1 MVKFILKRL
10 VSMIPVLLVVS
21 VLVFLMVH
29 LMEGDPARIIA
40 GEGATDEDVER
51 VRIAQGFDRPL
62 YEQYFMYMNKIF
74 HGDMGTSIRTNRPVA
89 DEIFASRLPNTLI
102 LAAVAIFI
110 SIIIGISIGVLSAT
124 KRYSIFDNASMLFA
138 LIGLSIPPFYLGL
151 MLMLIFCV
159 NLQLLPISAE
169 ITLGGI
175 ILPAITLSARSMA
188 TIARMTRSSMLEVMS
203 QDYIQTARAQ
213 GFSERKVIFGH
224 ALKNSMNTIVTVA
237 GLQFGSLLGGAVITE
252 QVFGWPGL
260 GTLIVTSIRA
270 RDFPVVQ
277 SAILVLACLF
287 VLINLCVDILYAF
300 INPRIKLS

>member
-1 MVKFILKRL
+1 
-10 VSMIPVLLVVS
+10 MIPVLLVVS
-21 VLVFLMVH
+21 ILVFLMVH
-29 LMEGDPARIIA
+29 MMPGDPAQIIA
-40 GEGATDEDVER
+40 GEAATEADIER
-51 VRIAQGFDRPL
+51 VRVAQGFDKPL
-62 YEQYFMYMNKIF
+62 VEQYFRYITNILR
-74 HGDMGTSIRTNRPVA
+74 GDMGTSIRTNRAVA
-89 DEIFASRLPNTLI
+89 DEIGSRLPNTLV
-102 LAAVAIFI
+102 LAGAAIAL
-110 SIIIGISIGVLSAT
+110 SVLIGIPIGIVSAT
-124 KRYSIFDNASMLFA
+124 KRFSIFDNLSMLLA

-151 MLMLIFCV
+151 MLMLFFCV
-159 NLQLLPISAE
+159 FLKWLPISGGV
-169 ITLGGI
+169 TLVGI

-260 GTLIVTSIRA
+260 GSLVVTSIRA

-277 SAILVLACLF
+277 STILVLASMF
-287 VLINLCVDILYAF
+287 VLINLLVDILYAF
-300 INPRIKLS
+300 INPRIKLN

>member
-1 MVKFILKRL
+1 MGKFILKRL
-10 VSMIPVLLVVS
+10 GTMIPVLLVVS
-21 VLVFLMVH
+21 ILVFLMVH
-29 LMEGDPARIIA
+29 MMPGDPAQIIA
-40 GEGATDEDVER
+40 GEAATEADIER
-51 VRIAQGFDRPL
+51 VRVAQGFDKPL
-62 YEQYFMYMNKIF
+62 IEQYFRYITNVLR
-74 HGDMGTSIRTNRPVA
+74 GDMGTSIRTNRAVS
-89 DEIFASRLPNTLI
+89 DEIRSRLPNTLVLAGAAIALSI
-102 LAAVAIFI
+102 L
-110 SIIIGISIGVLSAT
+110 IGIPIGIVSAT
-124 KRYSIFDNASMLFA
+124 KRFSIFDNMSMLFA

-151 MLMLIFCV
+151 MLMLFFCV
-159 NLQLLPISAE
+159 TLKWLPISGGV
-169 ITLGGI
+169 TLVGI

-260 GTLIVTSIRA
+260 GSLVVTSIRA

-277 SAILVLACLF
+277 STILVLASMF
-287 VLINLCVDILYAF
+287 VLINLLVDILYAF
-300 INPRIKLS
+300 INPRIKLN

>member
-1 MVKFILKRL
+1 
-10 VSMIPVLLVVS
+10 MIPVLLVVS
-21 VLVFLMVH
+21 ILVFLMVH
-29 LMEGDPARIIA
+29 MMPGDPAQIIA
-40 GEGATDEDVER
+40 GEAATEADIER
-51 VRIAQGFDRPL
+51 VRVAQGFDKPL
-62 YEQYFMYMNKIF
+62 VEQYFRYITNILR
-74 HGDMGTSIRTNRPVA
+74 GDMGTSIRTNRAVA
-89 DEIFASRLPNTLI
+89 DEIGSRLPNTLV
-102 LAAVAIFI
+102 LAGAAIAL
-110 SIIIGISIGVLSAT
+110 SVLIGIPIGIVSAT
-124 KRYSIFDNASMLFA
+124 KRFSIFDNMSMLLA

-151 MLMLIFCV
+151 MLMLFFCV
-159 NLQLLPISAE
+159 FLKWLPISGGV
-169 ITLGGI
+169 TLVGI

-260 GTLIVTSIRA
+260 GSLVVTSIRA

-277 SAILVLACLF
+277 STILVLASMF
-287 VLINLCVDILYAF
+287 VLINLLVDILYAF
-300 INPRIKLS
+300 INPRIKLN

>member
-10 VSMIPVLLVVS
+10 VTMLPVLLVVS
-21 VLVFLMVH
+21 ILVFLMVH
-29 LMEGDPARIIA
+29 MMPGDPARIIA
-40 GEGATDEDVER
+40 GETATEADIER
-51 VRIAQGFDRPL
+51 VRVAQGFDKPL
-62 YEQYFMYMNKIF
+62 AEQYFRYMFNILK
-74 HGDMGTSIRTNRPVA
+74 GDMGTSIRTNRAVSE
-89 DEIFASRLPNTLI
+89 EIMSRLPNTLL
-102 LAAVAIFI
+102 LAAAAIFI
-110 SIIIGISIGVLSAT
+110 SIVVGITIGVLSAT
-124 KRYSIFDNASMLFA
+124 KRYTLFDNFSMLFA
-138 LIGLSIPPFYLGL
+138 LFGLSIPPFYLGL
-151 MLMLIFCV
+151 MLMLIFSV
-159 NLQLLPISAE
+159 NLKWLPISGGV
-169 ITLGGI
+169 TLVGI

-213 GFSERKVIFGH
+213 GFSERKVIFRH

-277 SAILVLACLF
+277 SSILVLACMF
-287 VLINLCVDILYAF
+287 VLINLLVDILYAF

>member
-1 MVKFILKRL
+1 ML
-10 VSMIPVLLVVS
+10 PVLLVVS

-29 LMEGDPARIIA
+29 MMPGDPARIIA
-40 GEGATDEDVER
+40 GETATEEDIER
-51 VRIAQGFDRPL
+51 VRVAQGFDRPL
-62 YEQYFMYMNKIF
+62 TEQYFRYMFNILR
-74 HGDMGTSIRTNRPVA
+74 GDMGTSIRTNRAVSE
-89 DEIFASRLPNTLI
+89 EIMSRLPNTLM
-102 LAAVAIFI
+102 LAAAAIFI
-110 SIIIGISIGVLSAT
+110 SIVVGISIGVLSAT
-124 KRYSIFDNASMLFA
+124 KRYTLFDNFSMLFA
-138 LIGLSIPPFYLGL
+138 LFGLSIPPFYLGL
-151 MLMLIFCV
+151 MLMLIFSV
-159 NLQLLPISAE
+159 NLKWLPISGGV
-169 ITLGGI
+169 TLVGI

-213 GFSERKVIFGH
+213 GFSERKVIFRH

-277 SAILVLACLF
+277 SSILVLACMF
-287 VLINLCVDILYAF
+287 VLINLLVDILYAF

>member
-1 MVKFILKRL
+1 
-10 VSMIPVLLVVS
+10 MIPVLLVVS
-21 VLVFLMVH
+21 ILVFLMVH
-29 LMEGDPARIIA
+29 MMPGDPAQIIA
-40 GEGATDEDVER
+40 GEAATEADIER
-51 VRIAQGFDRPL
+51 VRVAQGFDKPL
-62 YEQYFMYMNKIF
+62 VEQYFRYITNVLR
-74 HGDMGTSIRTNRPVA
+74 GDMGTSIRTNRAVA
-89 DEIFASRLPNTLI
+89 DEIGSRLPNTLV
-102 LAAVAIFI
+102 LAGAAIAL
-110 SIIIGISIGVLSAT
+110 SVLIGIPIGIVSAT
-124 KRYSIFDNASMLFA
+124 KRFSIFDNMSMLLA

-151 MLMLIFCV
+151 MLMLFFCV
-159 NLQLLPISAE
+159 FLKWLPISGGV
-169 ITLGGI
+169 TLVGI

-260 GTLIVTSIRA
+260 GSLVVTSIRA

-277 SAILVLACLF
+277 STILVLASMF
-287 VLINLCVDILYAF
+287 VLINLLVDILYAF
-300 INPRIKLS
+300 INPRIKLN

>member
-1 MVKFILKRL
+1 MIKFILKRL
-10 VSMIPVLLVVS
+10 ATMIPVLLVVS

-29 LMEGDPARIIA
+29 MMPGDPAQIIA
-40 GEGATDEDVER
+40 GETATEEDIER
-51 VRIAQGFDRPL
+51 VRVAQGFDKPL
-62 YEQYFMYMNKIF
+62 PEQYLRYITNVLK
-74 HGDMGTSIRTNRPVA
+74 GDMGTSIRTNRAVS
-89 DEIFASRLPNTLI
+89 DEIMSRLPNTLV
-102 LAAVAIFI
+102 LAAAAILI
-110 SIIIGISIGVLSAT
+110 SIVVGITIGIVSAT
-124 KRYSIFDNASMLFA
+124 KRYSIFDNFSMLFA
-138 LIGLSIPPFYLGL
+138 LFGLSIPPFYLGL
-151 MLMLIFCV
+151 MLMLIFSV
-159 NLQLLPISAE
+159 TLKWLPISGGV
-169 ITLGGI
+169 TLVGI

-213 GFSERKVIFGH
+213 GFSERKVVFSH

-277 SAILVLACLF
+277 SAILVLASLF
-287 VLINLCVDILYAF
+287 VLINLLVDILYAF